1 MKFLPRLVALAPLV
15 LAAACAGTPEAAPET
30 NAFSDSD
37 VIVSS
42 VARSSTPYGLFL
54 AGQAAMKA
62 GDSRQASAL
71 FDRAD
76 QIGGDDAVKE
86 RAFTA
91 ALLAGEVR
99 RAATLAP
106 TDEASENQL
115 TYRLGQLVVAVED
128 LASGRAKHAQASL
141 SGGRITFPHA
151 GAAALL
157 APWAA
162 AAAGDKEGAVVRPE
176 VRGDRVVQV
185 FGLLGQAHLYE
196 RAGRYDEAETD
207 FKALTSDSQTG
218 TLFSL
223 DYGGFL
229 ERRGR
234 KLDAAAVYREALAIR
249 SNDAGLRTA
258 LARVEAGKSPPSAPT
273 LKQGAAQALIA
284 ASAVYMG
291 ERQRQIALSY
301 LRLALRLDDQR
312 DEAWILVGDLLGA
325 AGDTQAARET
335 YLRVGNKSPLY
346 ASARGKLAWTYQA
359 EGDKDTAIRLV
370 RETAQAAPSEADRQI
385 AWAELLRAND
395 RWAESV
401 EVLNPVIARQG
412 ANVDWRLL
420 YMRGVSLERAGRWAD
435 AEKDLEQALAQRPDE
450 PELLNY
456 LGYTW
461 IDRGERLPEAL
472 AMVQKA
478 VAVNPRSGAMLDS
491 LGWAHYRMGDYKAAV
506 ETLERAVVLEP
517 ADPDVNNHL
526 GDAYWRVGRR
536 TEANFQWTRV
546 LSLEPSDVLR
556 SEVEAKLKNGL
567 GAKGP
572 ASSPSVAER

>member
-1 MKFLPRLVALAPLV
+1 MKLLPRLVALAPLAF
-15 LAAACAGTPEAAPET
+15 AAACAGAPKAAPEP
-30 NAFSDSD
+30 NAFADSD

-54 AGQAAMKA
+54 AGQAAMND
-62 GDSRQASAL
+62 GDSRQAAEL
-71 FDRAD
+71 FGRAD
-76 QIGGDDAVKE
+76 QLGGDATVKD

-91 ALLAGEVR
+91 ALLSGEVR
-99 RAATLAP
+99 RAAMLAP
-106 TDEASENQL
+106 TDEATDNQAV
-115 TYRLGQLVVAVED
+115 YRLGQLVTAVED
-128 LASGRAKHAQASL
+128 LASGRAKQAQAAL
-141 SGGRITFPHA
+141 TGGRITFPHA

-162 AAAGDKEGAVVRPE
+162 AAAGDKNGAVIRPE

-185 FGLLGQAHLYE
+185 FGMLGQAHLYE

-207 FKALTSDSQTG
+207 FKALTGDAQTG
-218 TLFSL
+218 SLFSL
-223 DYGGFL
+223 DYGNFL

-234 KLDAAAVYREALAIR
+234 KQDAATVYRDALAVR
-249 SNDAGLRTA
+249 SNDAGLRAA
-258 LARVEAGKSPPSAPT
+258 LARVEAGRAAPPPPT
-273 LKQGAAQALIA
+273 IKQGAAQSLIA

-291 ERQRQIALSY
+291 ERQRQIALAY

-312 DEAWILVGDLLGA
+312 DEAWVMLGDLLA
-325 AGDTQAARET
+325 LAGDAQAARET
-335 YLRVGNKSPLY
+335 YQRVGPKSPLY
-346 ASARGKLAWTYQA
+346 ASARGKLAWTYQT
-359 EGDKDTAIRLV
+359 EGDKETALRLV
-370 RETAQAAPSEADRQI
+370 REAALAAPLEADRQI
-385 AWAELLRAND
+385 AWAEMLRAND

-412 ANVDWRLL
+412 ENADWRLL
-420 YMRGVSLERAGRWAD
+420 YMRGVSLERSGNWPEAQ
-435 AEKDLEQALAQRPDE
+435 KDLEKALARQPDE

-456 LGYTW
+456 LGYSW
-461 IDRGERLPEAL
+461 IDRGERLPEAM
-472 AMVQKA
+472 AMVKKA
-478 VAVNPRSGAMLDS
+478 VLANPRSGAMLDS
-491 LGWAHYRMGDYKAAV
+491 LGWAQYRLGDYKAAV

-536 TEANFQWTRV
+536 TEATFQWTRV

-556 SEVEAKLKNGL
+556 SEAEAKLKNGL

-572 ASSPSVAER
+572 AAAPSVAER